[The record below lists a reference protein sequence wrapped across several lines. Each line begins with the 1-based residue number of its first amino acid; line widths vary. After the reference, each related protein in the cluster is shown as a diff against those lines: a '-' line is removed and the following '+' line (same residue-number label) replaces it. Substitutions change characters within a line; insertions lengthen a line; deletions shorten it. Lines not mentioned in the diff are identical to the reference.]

1 MRVLLSSLF
10 LLLLSGPGWAAPDY
24 SAYAPQF
31 AAMGYT
37 LGSTGGTSTGYEGPT
52 GRWQD
57 ATGSGAG
64 SDQQGQ
70 ASGSV
75 FSLAFSRGVDS
86 EVQLSFATVPAVPE
100 PSTWAMML
108 LGFVSMAFVAYRR
121 RNRTAVSSI

>member
-70 ASGSV
+70 ASIFPS
-75 FSLAFSRGVDS
+75 SLGEMNA
-86 EVQLSFATVPAVPE
+86 ACE
-100 PSTWAMML
+100 PL
-108 LGFVSMAFVAYRR
+108 LA
-121 RNRTAVSSI
+121 

>member
-52 GRWQD
+52 SRWQD
-57 ATGSGAG
+57 ATGSGPGSG

-70 ASGSV
+70 SSGSV
-75 FSLAFSRGVDS
+75 VEMTWSGGADF
-86 EVQLSFATVPAVPE
+86 QLVNVAVPAVPE

-108 LGFVSMAFVAYRR
+108 LGFAGIGFIAYRR
-121 RNRTAVSSI
+121 RNRTAASSI